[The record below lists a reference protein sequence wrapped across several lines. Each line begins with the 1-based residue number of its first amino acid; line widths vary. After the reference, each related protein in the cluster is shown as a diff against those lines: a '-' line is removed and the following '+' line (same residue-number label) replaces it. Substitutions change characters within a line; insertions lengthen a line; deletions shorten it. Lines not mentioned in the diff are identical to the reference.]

1 MFTKNK
7 VKSSSSNPTIDEQ
20 ILPWV
25 EKYRPKKISD
35 VVSQAEVV
43 NVLHKSVETKGLP
56 HLLFYGPPGTGKTST
71 ILAFSRELFGPELV
85 KSRVLEL
92 NASDERGI
100 QVIRNKVKNFAQ
112 SVSNATVPGYPCPP
126 FKIVVL
132 DEADSMTAD
141 AQAALRRIMESYSKI
156 TRFCLVCNYVSR
168 IIEPLASRCAKFR
181 FKSLDSNLS
190 ISRIKEISVNEG
202 VNISDQ
208 GIEAL
213 VKASDGDLRR
223 AIMTLQ
229 SAHTLDQSS
238 ELGPEIINDVCGVV
252 PEKLIEEL
260 LDSCK
265 KKSIEGIKKTALKT
279 TMEGYPTKQVLFQ
292 LHEKLVCDP
301 SITSKQKV
309 LMADKLGSTE
319 FSLTNGA
326 DDELQLLS
334 MLISISQA
342 Y

>member
-156 TRFCLVCNYVSR
+156 TRFCL
-168 IIEPLASRCAKFR
+168 
-181 FKSLDSNLS
+181 
-190 ISRIKEISVNEG
+190 
-202 VNISDQ
+202 

-265 KKSIEGIKKTALKT
+265 KKSIEGMKKTALKT